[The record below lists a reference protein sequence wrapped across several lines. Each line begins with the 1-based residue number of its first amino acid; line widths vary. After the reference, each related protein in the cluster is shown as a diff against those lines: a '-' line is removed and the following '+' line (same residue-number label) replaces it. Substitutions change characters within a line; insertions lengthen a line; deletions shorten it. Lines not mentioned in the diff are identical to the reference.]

1 MKTCRILIF
10 AAVVCHDL
18 CTAAAIRE
26 GEAAWGVNPIRKVV
40 NLLEDML
47 KKTEAEGEE
56 EKKLHE
62 AAMCAC
68 KKGIADLDKTIAAN
82 TEKAPGLASKIKEQ
96 TSSLAK
102 LREDLK
108 NHKGDVA
115 AALSALEDARGSR
128 KKELKVFTADSSE
141 KKGYIASLGKA
152 LPALRKGMNSAASAI
167 FLQTESALA
176 ASLRSAA
183 AADSALTDGD
193 RDAIMSFLSNG
204 QSADQDSEAEG
215 SGEIIGIISSM
226 LDDYKS
232 DLAAITTAETAA
244 ASLFEELENAK
255 TGEIKSLRTT
265 IQKKTERAGNLAVD
279 LVVKKNENKQ
289 SDKMLAADQE
299 MLGNLKAECSA
310 KGVANEKRIKTM
322 NEEIQAIHDTVKVLS
337 SGDALDTFKS
347 SLPASS
353 AAFIQ
358 LTGGA
363 RAAAAVLRKRPH
375 VRPELRF
382 LELALMGKKVDFTK
396 VTKLIDDMIAL
407 TGKEQVADD
416 AKKKSCRS
424 QLQKSKVKAA
434 DLGRKIKEQTASQD
448 DRSEKMRDVVGDI
461 KSTKGEIVALDTLV
475 KDAQKER
482 KAENAEFQKSTAGKT
497 GAKEILEVAKKRM
510 DAFYNKPEAFLA
522 TEDAQVDKNPMPTQD
537 LFKVF
542 DQRTPN
548 FIQTDIR
555 RSGVGNKVLKML
567 AGIINDL
574 SLEMATAKGDE
585 EASQASYEKT
595 VSDSAKKRAVYVK
608 NLNSKE
614 NIKADYEQL
623 KTKEDNELGGSKK
636 AMAANKVFDLQIHKE
651 CDWLIQNFALRK
663 KARAEEADSLAK
675 AKAVLSGGDFSLL
688 QTAERHAFLAPRS

>member
-548 FIQTDIR
+548 FIQTDSR